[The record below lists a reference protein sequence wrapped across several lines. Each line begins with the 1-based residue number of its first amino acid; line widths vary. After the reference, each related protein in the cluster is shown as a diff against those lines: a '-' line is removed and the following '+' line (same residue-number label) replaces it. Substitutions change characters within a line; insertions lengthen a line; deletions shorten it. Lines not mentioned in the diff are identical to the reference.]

1 MIVDFSDKN
10 YFSSLLKDGLIRCIF
25 FCEFHHTAGP
35 IISCQVPENFV
46 SKELFDSISVYI
58 ITKAEL
64 QRSTITVETRT
75 VQYEHVVT
83 KFSDYLMAMEIES
96 RFLSTGKS
104 NEKLTPILKTV
115 LEDLNT
121 KGECALLEGP
131 IATHLKVCRIRSD
144 PTPVLDHQVPVFM
157 KALPPH
163 QWDLTT
169 QQVTPY
175 IDGFNHVARIAAL
188 SDVDN
193 NLVKAC
199 VQNLVYY
206 GVVALVPLF
215 QYGNIYCATWKLRSL
230 AQDRELQVGQCVH
243 RLIVPPITT
252 YYGFRLND
260 SMRYPS
266 VTICRRPGFNTD
278 IFPNYGLR
286 RGQSLLNQNVFR
298 NFYFDNFTIK
308 EFLEDTTYDFDD
320 VVNSYAFNGMGMH
333 LAAAEWTLFHTISY
347 GKCFSFTP
355 RETSSTYSISGGWI
369 FSLKHDVIER
379 FVDSYGV
386 SQYGFHVYVHDP
398 NEILTSGLEQ
408 DDSFLEY
415 IYIEASEDIRL
426 QLRYQE
432 FLRVNTNE
440 NPCIDPGDQP
450 TYSRSR
456 CLEECYFH
464 QIANSTNCTL
474 PWLWLLP
481 EETLPQ
487 CSNVDQVTLLASL
500 LLSHNR
506 ETLMANCSCPKSCHV
521 TIYTPSIISRTK
533 LNENQDTRSFIAM
546 HYANNLV
553 TEMKELV
560 GYNVTAFIADIGGSL
575 GFLLGL
581 SVVGFI
587 RVIER
592 IVCSIIKTYYQKK
605 KKPDEEQRSETQS
618 SSSSSTSSKS
628 TKILHTNSFGK
639 RKPLPD
645 NINLYENLQDFESDD
660 FKYYQK
666 TLIAESSNSRY

>member
-1 MIVDFSDKN
+1 
-10 YFSSLLKDGLIRCIF
+10 
-25 FCEFHHTAGP
+25 
-35 IISCQVPENFV
+35 
-46 SKELFDSISVYI
+46 
-58 ITKAEL
+58 
-64 QRSTITVETRT
+64 
-75 VQYEHVVT
+75 
-83 KFSDYLMAMEIES
+83 
-96 RFLSTGKS
+96 
-104 NEKLTPILKTV
+104 
-115 LEDLNT
+115 
-121 KGECALLEGP
+121 
-131 IATHLKVCRIRSD
+131 
-144 PTPVLDHQVPVFM
+144 
-157 KALPPH
+157 
-163 QWDLTT
+163 
-169 QQVTPY
+169 
-175 IDGFNHVARIAAL
+175 
-188 SDVDN
+188 
-193 NLVKAC
+193 
-199 VQNLVYY
+199 
-206 GVVALVPLF
+206 
-215 QYGNIYCATWKLRSL
+215 
-230 AQDRELQVGQCVH
+230 
-243 RLIVPPITT
+243 
-252 YYGFRLND
+252 
-260 SMRYPS
+260 MRYPS

-456 CLEECYFH
+456 
-464 QIANSTNCTL
+464 
-474 PWLWLLP
+474 
-481 EETLPQ
+481 
-487 CSNVDQVTLLASL
+487 VTLLASL

>member
-1 MIVDFSDKN
+1 
-10 YFSSLLKDGLIRCIF
+10 
-25 FCEFHHTAGP
+25 
-35 IISCQVPENFV
+35 
-46 SKELFDSISVYI
+46 
-58 ITKAEL
+58 
-64 QRSTITVETRT
+64 
-75 VQYEHVVT
+75 
-83 KFSDYLMAMEIES
+83 
-96 RFLSTGKS
+96 
-104 NEKLTPILKTV
+104 
-115 LEDLNT
+115 
-121 KGECALLEGP
+121 
-131 IATHLKVCRIRSD
+131 
-144 PTPVLDHQVPVFM
+144 
-157 KALPPH
+157 
-163 QWDLTT
+163 
-169 QQVTPY
+169 
-175 IDGFNHVARIAAL
+175 
-188 SDVDN
+188 
-193 NLVKAC
+193 
-199 VQNLVYY
+199 
-206 GVVALVPLF
+206 
-215 QYGNIYCATWKLRSL
+215 
-230 AQDRELQVGQCVH
+230 
-243 RLIVPPITT
+243 
-252 YYGFRLND
+252 
-260 SMRYPS
+260 MRYPS

-456 CLEECYFH
+456 
-464 QIANSTNCTL
+464 
-474 PWLWLLP
+474 
-481 EETLPQ
+481 
-487 CSNVDQVTLLASL
+487 VTLLASL
-500 LLSHNR
+500 LLMNFSNR